1 MKPVCV
7 GRNRQRG
14 RAADA
19 IRLIKAGITKATSAL
34 ALVARVSQEFQG
46 QAEGKQSN
54 RCDGMLEADR
64 DREMGDYDDDEDE
77 EEHADGTKLNWR
89 RALTVE
95 RDARASRVIALGTL
109 GDIYL
114 SLGRVWDARALY
126 SACRRLVERKGPE
139 ILVTEEEPL
148 VGAVISHGEEEGGV
162 EDVLRLLNLASW
174 WRGGERWLLERQDEG
189 PPEVEGDGDR
199 DEAESE
205 QGRGYAGR
213 QGTVDRG
220 VAMSGRCLA
229 ALVACLGDA
238 HLRLHA
244 CMNT

>member
-1 MKPVCV
+1 M
-7 GRNRQRG
+7 
-14 RAADA
+14 
-19 IRLIKAGITKATSAL
+19 
-34 ALVARVSQEFQG
+34 ALVARVRQEFQG
-46 QAEGKQSN
+46 QAEGEQSDG
-54 RCDGMLEADR
+54 CDGMLEADR
-64 DREMGDYDDDEDE
+64 DREMGNYDDDEDE

-174 WRGGERWLLERQDEG
+174 WRGGQRWILERQDKESQ
-189 PPEVEGDGDR
+189 EVEGKGDR
-199 DEAESE
+199 DETDSE

-213 QGTVDRG
+213 EGTVDRG

-244 CMNT
+244 CMNA

>member
-1 MKPVCV
+1 M
-7 GRNRQRG
+7 
-14 RAADA
+14 
-19 IRLIKAGITKATSAL
+19 
-34 ALVARVSQEFQG
+34 ALVARVRQEFQG
-46 QAEGKQSN
+46 QAEGEQSD

-64 DREMGDYDDDEDE
+64 DREMGNYDDDEDE

-126 SACRRLVERKGPE
+126 SACRRLVESKGPE

-148 VGAVISHGEEEGGV
+148 VGAVISHAEEEGGV

-174 WRGGERWLLERQDEG
+174 WRGGQRWILERQDKESQ
-189 PPEVEGDGDR
+189 EVEGKGDR
-199 DEAESE
+199 DETNSE
-205 QGRGYAGR
+205 QGRGQREGR
-213 QGTVDRG
+213 EKGG
-220 VAMSGRCLA
+220 MSGRCLA

-244 CMNT
+244 CMNA